1 MAPQKWYEMVV
12 RTSARW
18 IAFGVLAMA
27 TSASADPVVGEMS
40 IELAVGASTS
50 IDVGYA
56 RGLQC
61 DDLTIVQ
68 AELRGVSPTS
78 NRLFLKGLRRGATA
92 CRAGTIVGSPSV
104 LVHVSVK

>member
-1 MAPQKWYEMVV
+1 MRIRATV
-12 RTSARW
+12 
-18 IAFGVLAMA
+18 IALGLVAA
-27 TSASADPVVGEMS
+27 TSASADPVVGETS
-40 IELAVGASTS
+40 VELAVGASVS

-61 DDLTIVQ
+61 DDLSIVQ
-68 AELRGVSPTS
+68 ADLRGVSPTS

-104 LVHVSVK
+104 LVHITVK